1 MFSSSKLQ
9 YSRLYFPFID
19 EITEICIKSKFS
31 EKCSNTDRRAGA
43 KLYRPNL
50 TAVDHSILRVRERVP
65 IFTYLSRRDCERG
78 LVLEY
83 LLKGI
88 VTFDFVLGHKSSKIS
103 LKFSKPRF
111 LTAKQEN
118 KLMAVD
124 IYMKMGSNPARPEIF
139 QTLFSLLLKKRSM
152 LRRLLS
158 YLFPNPQFTYMIF
171 KALWCFHVSS
181 EANNLANE
189 YRTLLYGL
197 LLPDGIQ
204 SFLLLEATQIGLY
217 ELHLRKYG
225 FCYVICSL

>member
-9 YSRLYFPFID
+9 YSRLYFPLID
-19 EITEICIKSKFS
+19 EITEICIKSKLS

-65 IFTYLSRRDCERG
+65 IFTYLSGRDCECE
-78 LVLEY
+78 LVLDY

-88 VTFDFVLGHKSSKIS
+88 VTFDFVLGHKSLKIS

-111 LTAKQEN
+111 LTAKQKS

-124 IYMKMGSNPARPEIF
+124 IYIYMKMGSNLARPEIF

-152 LRRLLS
+152 LRRFLS

-171 KALWCFHVSS
+171 KAL
-181 EANNLANE
+181 
-189 YRTLLYGL
+189 
-197 LLPDGIQ
+197 
-204 SFLLLEATQIGLY
+204 
-217 ELHLRKYG
+217 
-225 FCYVICSL
+225 